1 MRKRREPSVG
11 DLETA
16 AAETPRPEDHDLV
29 RLFQRTGDPKAFRE
43 LLERHLAMI
52 RRLLYTL
59 LGGQREEMEDAEQEI
74 VLSLFRG
81 LRDFQFRSSFR
92 TYFYGLARNR
102 GIDHL
107 RRKRSRERTMARAKA
122 GLWSNEPAGPEE
134 QVLRREETESL
145 LGFFRALPPRDRQLI
160 LMKDIDGFSIAEIA
174 EILALPPGT
183 VKSRLHR
190 AQAKLIET
198 AGGER

>member
-1 MRKRREPSVG
+1 VG
-11 DLETA
+11 DLESA
-16 AAETPRPEDHDLV
+16 AAETPRLEDHDLV
-29 RLFQRTGDPKAFRE
+29 RLFQRTSDPRVFQE
-43 LLERHLAMI
+43 LLERHLPMI

-74 VLSLFRG
+74 VLSLFQG

-92 TYFYGLARNR
+92 TYFYRLARNR

-107 RRKRSRERTMARAKA
+107 RRKRSRERTMAKAKA
-122 GLWSNEPAGPEE
+122 GLWNVEPAGPEE
-134 QVLRREETESL
+134 QVLRREETGSL
-145 LGFFRALPPRDRQLI
+145 LGLFRALPSRDRQLI

-174 EILALPPGT
+174 EVLALPPGT

-190 AQAKLIET
+190 ARAKLIEI
-198 AGGER
+198 AGGEI